1 MFNVRCKKDS
11 KQQGSAISSGLTNTG
26 LTKKQQAIADREI
39 ELILLAKSLVQE
51 QGFANLTMDKLT
63 AVSSYSKG
71 TIYNHFCSKE
81 DVILALCIHSLR
93 NEALFFERSAHFD
106 GSTREKVIAMHV
118 GYRIYA
124 RMEPVL
130 STCAIVAKTPWVLE
144 KASPKRV
151 NEFNNLEEE
160 VIGSADVLVNNAV
173 ACGDLKFS
181 PAIGTDA
188 IVFANWSIAFGSNAL
203 AQNASNSRCIQR
215 IQDPFSVLHNA
226 NMLLDGLGWSPLS
239 TEWDYRKT
247 WRRVEQELFSE
258 ELEYLESVNR

>member
-1 MFNVRCKKDS
+1 MFNFRCKKDS
-11 KQQGSAISSGLTNTG
+11 KQDGCRTSSG

-39 ELILLAKSLVQE
+39 ELIQLAKSLVQE

-63 AVSSYSKG
+63 AASPYSKG

-93 NEALFFERSAHFD
+93 SEAIFFERTAKFN
-106 GSTREKVIAMHV
+106 GNTREKIIAMHV

-151 NEFNNLEEE
+151 NELNNLEEQ
-160 VIGSADVLVNNAV
+160 VIDRLEQLGYKITPQVGYSGYRIDIGVIHPTDTSRYVLGIECDGATFHSAKSVRERDIMRQRFLEQR
-173 ACGDLKFS
+173 GWKIHRIWS
-181 PAIGTDA
+181 R
-188 IVFANWSIAFGSNAL
+188 NWWQNPDYEIAKVKD
-203 AQNASNSRCIQR
+203 R
-215 IQDPFSVLHNA
+215 IDKLSE
-226 NMLLDGLGWSPLS
+226 LDFQI
-239 TEWDYRKT
+239 K
-247 WRRVEQELFSE
+247 
-258 ELEYLESVNR
+258 LE